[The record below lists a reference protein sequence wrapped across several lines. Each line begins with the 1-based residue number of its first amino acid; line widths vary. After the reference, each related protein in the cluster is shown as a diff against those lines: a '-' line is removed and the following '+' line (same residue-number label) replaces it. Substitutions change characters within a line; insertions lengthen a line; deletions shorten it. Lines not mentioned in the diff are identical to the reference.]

1 MSIAIFVCGLVLGI
15 VLGIILA
22 VNALVSTKAE
32 NHDEA
37 EMGWIARDKD
47 GELWLYGSK
56 PYKNDERGIWNSYR
70 IPSRRIYPERFASV
84 TWEDEEPTKVKLV
97 KSVEEVE
104 EG

>member
-56 PYKNDERGIWNSYR
+56 PYKNDEGGIWNASCR
-70 IPSRRIYPERFASV
+70 PSRRIYPERFASV
-84 TWEDEEPTKVKLV
+84 TWEDDEPTKVKLV
-97 KSVEEVE
+97 KSGEEVE

>member
-22 VNALVSTKAE
+22 VNALVSTKATE
-32 NHDEA
+32 QDEA
-37 EMGWIARDKD
+37 EMGWVARDKD
-47 GELWLYGSK
+47 GELWLHEQEPVKCTENGQWISHG
-56 PYKNDERGIWNSYR
+56 NVT
-70 IPSRRIYPERFASV
+70 RIYPERFASV

-97 KSVEEVE
+97 KSGEEVE